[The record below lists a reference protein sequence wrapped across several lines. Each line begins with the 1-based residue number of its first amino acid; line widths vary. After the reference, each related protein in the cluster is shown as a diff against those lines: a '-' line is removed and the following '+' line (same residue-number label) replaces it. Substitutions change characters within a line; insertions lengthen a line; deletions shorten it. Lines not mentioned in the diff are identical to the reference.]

1 MILTR
6 TNLQLFKEADRISLG
21 MRRLRPRLF
30 GDDIWKYQIALRHY
44 EYWLGARGFLAR
56 FPRFYWRVRYYRLGI
71 RLNFEIP
78 PFTVGPGLSLAHR
91 GPVIVNPSA
100 RIGANCRIHSCVNI
114 GTAAGAQHEA
124 PRIGDDVYL
133 GPGVKLFGSIEV
145 ANGIAVAAQ
154 AVVNKSFT
162 EPDIT
167 VGGIPARKISDKSA
181 RPYLID
187 GVGLAMKN
195 LGYTKC
201 PGNPTSDPA

>member
-6 TNLQLFKEADRISLG
+6 ADLLFFKEADLISLG
-21 MRRLRPRLF
+21 VKRQRPRLF

-44 EYWLGARGFLAR
+44 EYWLCARGLLAR
-56 FPRFYWRVRYYRLGI
+56 IPRFYWRVRYYRFGI

-100 RIGANCRIHSCVNI
+100 RIGTNCRIHSCVNI
-114 GTAAGAQHEA
+114 GTAAGAQHDA
-124 PRIGDDVYL
+124 PRIGDNVYL
-133 GPGVKLFGSIEV
+133 GPGAKLFGSIEV

-154 AVVNKSFT
+154 AVVNNSFT

-195 LGYTKC
+195 LGYTIY
-201 PGNPTSDPA
+201 PGNRTSDTA